1 MKDLLEKINALI
13 DASTGDVDE
22 IEHTLTDGYAQAMSL
37 EADRWRLERRIAAIA
52 AEIDAGDVPAKAR
65 ELGDLAAQL
74 DANDGELQQ
83 LRARLA
89 DLRRVASTARVS
101 ATAASAT
108 AS

>member
-1 MKDLLEKINALI
+1 MNDLLEKINALI

-52 AEIDAGDVPAKAR
+52 GEIECGDVAAKAH
-65 ELGDLAAQL
+65 ELGGLATRL
-74 DANDGELQQ
+74 ETNEGELRQ

-89 DLRRVASTARVS
+89 DLRRVANIARVS
-101 ATAASAT
+101 VTAGAPSA
-108 AS
+108 

>member
-1 MKDLLEKINALI
+1 MNDLLEKINALI

-52 AEIDAGDVPAKAR
+52 AEI
-65 ELGDLAAQL
+65 ELGDVAAKAHELGALATRL
-74 DANDGELQQ
+74 DTNEGDLRQ

-89 DLRRVASTARVS
+89 ALRRVASTARVS
-101 ATAASAT
+101 ATAG
-108 AS
+108 